1 MKEGF
6 SIIRPCPGDRISSHY
21 GPREV
26 GDKFHDGLDYLPLKP
41 YTEGDEILA
50 AQDGIVVAS
59 YKSKS
64 YGHMVILDHPIY
76 NASTVYAHLKE
87 SGSNLGVNVKQG
99 DKIGY
104 MGRTGNA
111 TGVHLHFEVRD
122 RTYKGNEAEYW
133 ATHTKNGGNEFYS
146 SQDPLKFIID
156 QSQESTYKA
165 QLESILSNM
174 RALCDD
180 MDTIIRH
187 F

>member
-6 SIIRPCPGDRISSHY
+6 SIIRPCPGDRISSYY
-21 GPREV
+21 GPRGV
-26 GDKFHDGLDYLPLKP
+26 GDKFHDGIDWLPFTP
-41 YTEGDEILA
+41 YTPGDLIRA
-50 AQDGIVVAS
+50 AQFGEVSAS
-59 YKSKS
+59 YFSKS
-64 YGHMVILDHPIY
+64 YGNMVIIDHTEY
-76 NASTVYAHLKE
+76 NASTIYAHLRE
-87 SGSNLGVNVKQG
+87 PGPEVGTLLAQG
-99 DKIGY
+99 DKVGY
-104 MGRTGNA
+104 MGQTGNA

-180 MDTIIRH
+180 MDTIIRQL
-187 F
+187 